1 MFYIK
6 YDIQLSWISTNKYLI
21 ICCSRSI
28 LINISFLIV
37 AVEGST
43 SHHFQS
49 CRLRLFNE
57 HVVEGNS
64 LTQNRGS
71 TLIPIKLH
79 NCSTLC
85 GYFTCNNGWITSN
98 TFKIWC
104 RYFYQWSK
112 RTNQW
117 MFLNKKMRV
126 YKTMNI
132 WSNTLLLFFTS
143 LMLYKMMIEKSY
155 ATHIYCYILLH
166 TFYLRLIANTVYY
179 FGNYVCCDTELK
191 VGSCC
196 VVMFSCFQICSFI

>member
-6 YDIQLSWISTNKYLI
+6 YDIQLYWISTNKYLI
-21 ICCSRSI
+21 LCCSRSI

-43 SHHFQS
+43 SRHFQS

-57 HVVEGNS
+57 HIVEGNS

-112 RTNQW
+112 HTNQW
-117 MFLNKKMRV
+117 MFLNKKMWV
-126 YKTMNI
+126 YRTMNN
-132 WSNTLLLFFTS
+132 WSDTLLLFS
-143 LMLYKMMIEKSY
+143 LPPCCTRWWLSNHMLLTYLV
-155 ATHIYCYILLH
+155 IYCYILFL
-166 TFYLRLIANTVYY
+166 TSDSLQTMYIILEIVFVERLN
-179 FGNYVCCDTELK
+179 
-191 VGSCC
+191 
-196 VVMFSCFQICSFI
+196 